1 MKMYRNDALY
11 CIAERDASG
20 ARFARRRSRGLA
32 EAFARPVDHD
42 RGVFRAP

>member
-1 MKMYRNDALY
+1 VKMYRDDALY

-20 ARFARRRSRGLA
+20 VRYARRRSRGLA
-32 EAFARPVDHD
+32 EALARRVDHD